1 MSVSNIPDKVKFEL
15 WGKSAGRCQYEGC
28 NKILWRDLV
37 TQAKF
42 STAYIA
48 HIIADKEGGPR
59 GDYLLSERL
68 KNDISNLML
77 LCDAH
82 HRLIDIEDVIGH
94 PVERLQEMK
103 KRHENRINIQT
114 SLGDDKQSH
123 ILHYGAN
130 IGRLNARITWKKSY
144 AAMTPNRYPAE
155 DTAIELSL
163 KNSPFQ
169 DDSSAF
175 WEIERENL
183 QRQFFS
189 KVQSRLNADINHL
202 SVFALAP
209 QPLLIELGRL
219 ISDVSVV
226 DVFQHQKE
234 PQDNWAWQNSA
245 EEIEY
250 KVIPPDKSSCS
261 EVALNISL
269 SADID
274 NQRIMSVLGEDVCIW
289 TLTIAN
295 PNNDFL
301 KTREQ
306 LSAFRKTFR
315 KLLNDIKRYH
325 GQNSV
330 LNIFPAAPVSIAIEL
345 GRVWMPKADLPL
357 RIYDQNS
364 SRDGFFYTFRIDAF
378 QKLS

>member
-1 MSVSNIPDKVKFEL
+1 MSVSHIPDKVRFEL

-48 HIIADKEGGPR
+48 HIIADKETGPR
-59 GDYLLSERL
+59 GDKVLSERL
-68 KNDISNLML
+68 KDDISNLML
-77 LCDAH
+77 LCDTH
-82 HRLIDIEDVIGH
+82 HRLIDIEDVAGH
-94 PVERLQEMK
+94 SVERLQEMK
-103 KRHENRINIQT
+103 KRHETRISIQT
-114 SLGDDKQSH
+114 SLGEDKQSH

-130 IGRLNARITWKKSY
+130 IGRLNARITWRKSY
-144 AAMTPNRYPAE
+144 EAMAPNRYPAE
-155 DTAIELSL
+155 DTVIELSL

-169 DDSSAF
+169 DDNSTF
-175 WEIERENL
+175 WKIERESL
-183 QRQFFS
+183 QRQFTS
-189 KVQSRLNADINHL
+189 KVQPRLATDISHL

-209 QPLLIELGRL
+209 QPLLMELGRL
-219 ISDVSVV
+219 LSDVSAI

-234 PQDNWAWQNSA
+234 PQDNWKWQDQGES
-245 EEIEY
+245 ISFRI
-250 KVIPPDKSSCS
+250 IPPDKLYSH
-261 EVALNISL
+261 VALNISL

-274 NQRIMSVLGEDVCIW
+274 NLRILSVLGEDTCIW
-289 TLTIAN
+289 TLTIAH
-295 PNNDFL
+295 PYNDFL

-306 LSAFRKTFR
+306 LRTFRETFR
-315 KLLNDIKRYH
+315 KLLNDIKRFH
-325 GQNSV
+325 GQNSL
-330 LNIFPAAPVSIAIEL
+330 LNIFPAAPVSIAIEI

-364 SRDGFFYTFRIDAF
+364 SLGGFCYAFDIDSS